1 MVITNLIS
9 RVKVA
14 SAMSNAL
21 VSQNIHENAYNF
33 PIKFTVIT
41 LLQLMSPKF
50 VAFVQEGKEPKVY
63 SVQVFIH
70 FETICMQTI
79 NIVRINTN
87 LITAYE

>member
-1 MVITNLIS
+1 MVITNLTS

-41 LLQLMSPKF
+41 IYCNSCLQSLWLLFKRVRNQKF
-50 VAFVQEGKEPKVY
+50 ILSKFLFTLKQFACRQSILYV
-63 SVQVFIH
+63 S
-70 FETICMQTI
+70 TQT
-79 NIVRINTN
+79 
-87 LITAYE
+87 